1 MHQNGPKWSPYHDL
15 GMTTHKCFKFVL
27 SDYYNPIL
35 IQMNTLGGKELESVM
50 IGSRGVVGSPMG
62 NTKMEQNGYS
72 SITDQRRIQFVLVG
86 SYNPILIKVDTWKE
100 I

>member
-1 MHQNGPKWSPYHDL
+1 MD
-15 GMTTHKCFKFVL
+15 
-27 SDYYNPIL
+27 
-35 IQMNTLGGKELESVM
+35 TLGGKELESVM

-72 SITDQRRIQFVLVG
+72 SITDQRCIRFVLVG